1 MQAKAKAYM
10 IMINSRQT
18 DLVLLSVYTLTKDIL
33 LFKLETIESTI
44 IIMESPALI
53 DLATLAIEIVS
64 ELMSN
69 AIPSS

>member
-44 IIMESPALI
+44 IVMELPALM
-53 DLATLAIEIVS
+53 AINRLGNSGHRDCE
-64 ELMSN
+64 
-69 AIPSS
+69 